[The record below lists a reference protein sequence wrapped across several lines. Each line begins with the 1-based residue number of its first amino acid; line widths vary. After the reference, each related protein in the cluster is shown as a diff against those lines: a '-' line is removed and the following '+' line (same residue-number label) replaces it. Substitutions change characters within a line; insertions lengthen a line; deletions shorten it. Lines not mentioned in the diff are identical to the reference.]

1 MNQTIRLALVLA
13 LLGWSAGSVAQA
25 PDSNSAA
32 EDPAKPIERA
42 DPRKATPDLGA
53 GAPTPAQRAK
63 SRCDDLKGTLR
74 ERCILEEQGTS
85 SGGTTAPET
94 VPPDRHG
101 APSPPPPQNPQ

>member
-1 MNQTIRLALVLA
+1 MNETIRLALVLA

-25 PDSNSAA
+25 PDSDSAA
-32 EDPAKPIERA
+32 EDPAKPIERV

-74 ERCILEEQGTS
+74 EQCILEEKSAS
-85 SGGTTAPET
+85 SGGTIAPDT
-94 VPPDRHG
+94 VPPGRHA
-101 APSPPPPQNPQ
+101 APRDPPPQNPQ